1 MDDLRGSAAARLG
14 QLDDVAASGTATA
27 EWLERNLRATLEELA
42 RVEPVADADEER
54 RQDY

>member
-1 MDDLRGSAAARLG
+1 MDDLHGSAAARLNR
-14 QLDDVAASGTATA
+14 LDDVAASGTATA

-42 RVEPVADADEER
+42 RVEPIADADQER